1 MNEEELREVIK
12 AKNKPIRDVLELS
25 KYFVGRRNGIV
36 YVTESLR
43 IDLDKR
49 MSSLGRLKV
58 ENEELRKEIEEL
70 KAKIEFKTFG
80 DLDNPEF
87 EDLYISKDKIKD
99 KIKELKKDLKEYKEE
114 YPMWCYDLECL
125 EDIRVKEA
133 RIYVLQELLEIDDI
147 DFDIEED

>member
-1 MNEEELREVIK
+1 MNEKELREVIK
-12 AKNKPIRDVLELS
+12 AKNKPIRDVIELS

-99 KIKELKKDLKEYKEE
+99 KIKEYLEFDKKYKTYTKDGRENFSMA
-114 YPMWCYDLECL
+114 YF
-125 EDIRVKEA
+125 KA
-133 RIYVLQELLEIDDI
+133 KALQELLEINDI
-147 DFDIEED
+147 DFDFDIEED

>member
-12 AKNKPIRDVLELS
+12 AKNKPIRDVVELS
-25 KYFVGRRNGIV
+25 KYFRGRRNCIV
-36 YVTESLR
+36 FLTESLR

-49 MSSLGRLKV
+49 MSSLERLKV

-99 KIKELKKDLKEYKEE
+99 KIKEYLDFDKKYKTYTKDGRENFSMEYFKA
-114 YPMWCYDLECL
+114 
-125 EDIRVKEA
+125 KA
-133 RIYVLQELLEIDDI
+133 LQELLEK
-147 DFDIEED
+147 

>member
-1 MNEEELREVIK
+1 MNEEELREIIR
-12 AKNKPIRDVLELS
+12 AKRNPIRDVIELS

-49 MSSLGRLKV
+49 MLKLGKLKV

-99 KIKELKKDLKEYKEE
+99 KIKEYLEFDKKYKTYTKDGRENFSMA
-114 YPMWCYDLECL
+114 YF
-125 EDIRVKEA
+125 KA
-133 RIYVLQELLEIDDI
+133 KALQELLEIDDI

>member
-1 MNEEELREVIK
+1 MNEEELREIIR
-12 AKNKPIRDVLELS
+12 AKRNPIRDVIELS

-49 MSSLGRLKV
+49 MFKLGKLET

-87 EDLYISKDKIKD
+87 EDLYVSKDKIKD
-99 KIKELKKDLKEYKEE
+99 KIKEYLEFDKKYKTYTKDGRENFSMA
-114 YPMWCYDLECL
+114 YF
-125 EDIRVKEA
+125 KA
-133 RIYVLQELLEIDDI
+133 KALQELLEIDDI

>member
-1 MNEEELREVIK
+1 MNEEELREIIK
-12 AKNKPIRDVLELS
+12 AKNKPIRDVVELS

-49 MSSLGRLKV
+49 MLKLGKLKV

-99 KIKELKKDLKEYKEE
+99 KIKELEKDLKEYKEE

-125 EDIRVKEA
+125 EDISVMEA

-147 DFDIEED
+147 DFDIDED